1 MVWTALTTCMV
12 SIVWVVTAAAQ
23 YRDADDNCGLYDQR
37 LSNVGVDDFGAQL
50 SSYDVYLTRQ
60 QLAY

>member
-12 SIVWVVTAAAQ
+12 SIVWVVIAAAQ
-23 YRDADDNCGLYDQR
+23 YRDADDNCGLYHKR